1 MIVSSGRGGRMKEM
15 RGSGFWFL
23 TVTALLLIALMLV
36 GQTGS
41 LFDYDFTVS
50 LGLQE
55 SVGEITDVGVAWA
68 VGSAF
73 GDTVFYLPLFIA
85 GVAGLLKRKGWGVF
99 CMFGALAVTVYWPVV
114 SLYAIY
120 AGRDV
125 LALSDEKYVSYSILL
140 PLIALYG
147 LWGMT
152 FLYRNRERLV
162 RGGGGEECS

>member
-1 MIVSSGRGGRMKEM
+1 
-15 RGSGFWFL
+15 
-23 TVTALLLIALMLV
+23 
-36 GQTGS
+36 
-41 LFDYDFTVS
+41 
-50 LGLQE
+50 
-55 SVGEITDVGVAWA
+55 
-68 VGSAF
+68 
-73 GDTVFYLPLFIA
+73 
-85 GVAGLLKRKGWGVF
+85 
-99 CMFGALAVTVYWPVV
+99 MFGALAVTVYWPVV